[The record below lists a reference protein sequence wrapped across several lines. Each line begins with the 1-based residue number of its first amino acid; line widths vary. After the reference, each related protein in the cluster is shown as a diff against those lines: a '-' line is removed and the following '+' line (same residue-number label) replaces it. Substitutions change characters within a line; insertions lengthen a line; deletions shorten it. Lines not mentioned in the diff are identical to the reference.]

1 MTTLENLGS
10 NPSSPTSQ
18 LGLLAESQ
26 ADDPSGNELS
36 SMSHKE
42 QMETLSM
49 LNTWFKRCRDDRSM
63 FERQWYMNL
72 AFYFGRQ
79 NVQWLQSG
87 TNSRLYDP
95 PAPSWRVRMIINKTR
110 RAIRTELSKLTR
122 EQPQPFVI
130 PQSTDDSDIAAA
142 RAAEHITDFLMR
154 EMHFNKLLRRAVFWE
169 LLCGSSF
176 LKTYWDPEQVDP
188 SGIMGKACVEP
199 VSAFH
204 LLAPILQEEDIENQ
218 PYLIHAS
225 AKPVEYVEVRFGV
238 KSLKPDANAGASM
251 LEQKFLNALSIH
263 AGSHNSVLVRECW
276 LKPCPKYPEG
286 AFFVWIDEQLLYVRK
301 AWPYSKTSYP
311 FMKLDHVPTGR
322 FYADSIIIDLIPLQR
337 EFNRTRSQIVESK
350 NRMAKPQLMAVQ
362 GSVDASKMT
371 SEPGLIIQV
380 KPGYQMPVPIALQ
393 NLPSYVTEEVERIAR
408 DFDDLSAVNEVTRG
422 NTPPGVEAA
431 AAISYLQEENDNIFA
446 PSVSSI
452 EEAVEKT
459 GQWLLHFVSEYWDET
474 RKVNVLGQN
483 RVWESFE
490 YTKASIQQNTSFY
503 VEAGSAAPRSKAG
516 KQAFL
521 MELAE
526 RQYITPEQLLKYLD
540 MSETGKLYEDQL
552 VDQRQIQ
559 RENMMMNMMEE
570 PAPDPM
576 MMLQQMMGG
585 EGMEPPPVGE
595 ESVDPE
601 TGEPSILGQ
610 PPAPSLPINIF
621 DNDELHIEGHGNFC
635 KTQEF
640 ENLPPFNQGIH
651 LAHLTEHMMRMQTA
665 LGMQQ
670 EMAAGPSVPGEEAP
684 VEQPTGEEYQ

>member
-10 NPSSPTSQ
+10 NPSSPTSE
-18 LGLLAESQ
+18 LGLNGGTAPE
-26 ADDPSGNELS
+26 DPSGNELN
-36 SMSHKE
+36 SMSDKE
-42 QMETLSM
+42 RRETLSM
-49 LNTWFKRCRDDRSM
+49 LNNWFKRCRDDRSS
-63 FERQWYMNL
+63 FERQWYMNM
-72 AFYFGRQ
+72 AFYFGKQ
-79 NVQWLQSG
+79 YVQWIQAG
-87 TNSRLYDP
+87 ANSRLYDP

-130 PQSTDDSDIAAA
+130 PQSTDDGDIAAA

-176 LKTYWDPEQVDP
+176 LKTYWDAEQLDP
-188 SGIMGKACVEP
+188 SGVMGKACVEP

-225 AKPVEYVEVRFGV
+225 TKPVEYVEVRFGT
-238 KSLKPDANAGASM
+238 KNLKPDASSGSSM
-251 LEQKFLNALSIH
+251 LEQRFLNALSIS
-263 AGSHNSVLVRECW
+263 GSPNSLLVRECW

-301 AWPYSKTSYP
+301 SWPYSKPAYP

-350 NRMAKPQLMAVQ
+350 NRMAKPQLMAIQ

-393 NLPSYVTEEVERIAR
+393 NLPQYVTEEVERIAR

-431 AAISYLQEENDNIFA
+431 AAISYLQEENDNIFG

-459 GQWLLHFVSEYWDET
+459 GQWLLHFVSEYWEET
-474 RKVNVLGQN
+474 RKINVLGQN

-490 YTKASIQQNTSFY
+490 YTKGSINQNTSFY

-540 MSETGKLYEDQL
+540 MTETGKLYEDQL

-559 RENMMMNMMEE
+559 RENMMMSSMEE
-570 PAPDPM
+570 PQMDPM
-576 MMLQQMMGG
+576 MMMQQMMAG
-585 EGMEPPPVGE
+585 PPVGE

-601 TGEPSILGQ
+601 TGQ
-610 PPAPSLPINIF
+610 PIDPMQLPAPSLPINIY

-635 KTQEF
+635 KTQEY
-640 ENLPPFNQGIH
+640 ENLSEFNKGIH
-651 LAHLTEHMMRMQTA
+651 LAHLTEHMMRMQDA
-665 LGMQQ
+665 LAMQQ
-670 EMAAGPSVPGEEAP
+670 QMSAPGVPGGEQPA
-684 VEQPTGEEYQ
+684 EQPTGEQYQ